1 MTLEFSRVELPPL
14 WTVAEIKAIHLR
26 ITDAAHDAD
35 VQQKLDAAQEYVCAF
50 LGAGADPTWTA
61 DTAPK
66 MVKATIANLTA
77 YLYENRGDT
86 LGLNSNQTGDAFI
99 WRFIHQSLSFYRDPG
114 IG

>member
-1 MTLEFSRVELPPL
+1 MTLEFSRVSLPPL
-14 WTVAEIKAIHLR
+14 WTVAELKAIHLR

-35 VQQKLDAAQEYVCAF
+35 VQQKLDAAQEYVCAY

-77 YLYENRGDT
+77 YLYENRGDM
-86 LGLNSNQTGDAFI
+86 LAMNSQADAFI
-99 WRFIHQSLSFYRDPG
+99 WRFIAQSLSFYRDPG
-114 IG
+114 LG